1 MKYTIGCVLAVRRHD
16 HNNYGTSLQAYATIR
31 VLQDAGYDVR
41 IIRYNKHR
49 GLIATVLALPEYL
62 RAGGKTELLLRIN
75 RKLVS
80 RFNHKFKTNNKIRNQ
95 AVEAFKEEIFEPL
108 VDYYDGYPALK
119 EGSKK
124 YDICLVGSDQ
134 LWHPMGYASGFYN
147 LKFVDENVPKLA
159 YAASFGVSNI
169 PEYQCEGT
177 KDYLERFD
185 WISVRETAGKK
196 IVETLSNKKADFVCD
211 PTMLL
216 SKKQWQQFAE
226 QSKKEYK
233 SHIYFVI
240 F

>member
-196 IVETLSNKKADFVCD
+196 LSRHYQTKKRILYAIPQCFY
-211 PTMLL
+211 LKNNGNSL
-216 SKKQWQQFAE
+216 QNSQ
-226 QSKKEYK
+226 KKEYK